1 MDELFWGC
9 DYENV
14 NNQAEWLAMTTEV
27 LELNVNKLFKIPKF
41 MWEDEKMVQ
50 DIEFLMSK
58 LGSSEDFDDSALW
71 RCCWRQH
78 KHQPDV
84 VKHEPKKKY
93 YDRLDNKK

>member
-1 MDELFWGC
+1 
-9 DYENV
+9 
-14 NNQAEWLAMTTEV
+14 MTTEV

-71 RCCWRQH
+71 RCC
-78 KHQPDV
+78 
-84 VKHEPKKKY
+84 
-93 YDRLDNKK
+93 